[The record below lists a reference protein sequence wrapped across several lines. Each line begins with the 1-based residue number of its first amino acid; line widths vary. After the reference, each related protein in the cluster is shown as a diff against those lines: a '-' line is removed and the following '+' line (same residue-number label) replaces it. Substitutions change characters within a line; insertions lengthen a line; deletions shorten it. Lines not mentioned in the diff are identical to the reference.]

1 MAALPRNCWDLQPSL
16 SPWAQTPPLLSRGR
30 SSGWGHGQ
38 LCPDL
43 LPPGLL
49 PCEGGRGTHPRIQMR
64 GRQEDLRLGAAPT
77 PAGSRSSE
85 PASHPQTPCPTP
97 QKLFYLRS
105 PRAQAPST
113 GGSRQGRGHRRHRMT
128 LIDRHRGRMGDTH
141 RGPQAAHKHRQ
152 GRPHFC
158 QPRGHMDHCTCSG
171 VGSGGGA
178 GALIIPRAPGSVGL
192 LVGQVDQGQPRVPKP
207 SADFS
212 GRSERRA
219 RCCVS
224 VQCCGPG
231 PPLCPPNSGVQTMT
245 HSTPLPPKPSA
256 VST

>member
-64 GRQEDLRLGAAPT
+64 GRQDDLRLGAAPT

-128 LIDRHRGRMGDTH
+128 LIDTEVGWGTHTEDLKQPTSTGRV
-141 RGPQAAHKHRQ
+141 AHISANPGGTWIIAPAQ
-152 GRPHFC
+152 E
-158 QPRGHMDHCTCSG
+158 SG
-171 VGSGGGA
+171 QE
-178 GALIIPRAPGSVGL
+178 VGL
-192 LVGQVDQGQPRVPKP
+192 EP
-207 SADFS
+207 
-212 GRSERRA
+212 
-219 RCCVS
+219 
-224 VQCCGPG
+224 
-231 PPLCPPNSGVQTMT
+231 
-245 HSTPLPPKPSA
+245 
-256 VST
+256 